1 MAKDATIKLNELKLE
16 ELNQLLADKRS
27 DLYLAKQSLA
37 DGSLTNT
44 GKISQLKRQIAQI
57 QTRINLVINQN
68 EEEK

>member
-1 MAKDATIKLNELKLE
+1 MAKDTTIKLNELKLE

-37 DGSLTNT
+37 DGNLTNT